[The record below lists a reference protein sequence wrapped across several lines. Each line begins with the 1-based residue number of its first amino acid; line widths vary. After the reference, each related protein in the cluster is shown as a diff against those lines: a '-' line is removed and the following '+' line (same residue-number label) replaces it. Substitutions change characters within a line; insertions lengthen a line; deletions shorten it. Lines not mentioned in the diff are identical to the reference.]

1 MTHELEQPYTPP
13 GAAPASPLR
22 YLRVGWRIVKGLVI
36 ATLVIVHTAAIIVG
50 CADPLLK
57 NDPLGDFDDYANHLM
72 TATGTAQRWNMFS
85 PNVGNS
91 SATPVLLIVFKDG
104 RRTLVHSPAEPL
116 STTLTVEDY
125 LSKDLA
131 ADKRTLNWL
140 VHIGDGRRRKLDSR
154 AAVPDYAFSHQRTV
168 YARWMLEGYL
178 RENPAE
184 QGNVA
189 RVDLFRARVAH
200 VGGGDVP
207 RLEGFDY
214 MFIYPELDAKR
225 WPAGVGTSMARPLP

>member
-1 MTHELEQPYTPP
+1 MSDDLEQPYTMP
-13 GAAPASPLR
+13 GAASSLR
-22 YLRVGWRIVKGLVI
+22 YLLTGWRVLKGFLIAILVSVHTVAIVI
-36 ATLVIVHTAAIIVG
+36 ASSDA
-50 CADPLLK
+50 LLK
-57 NDPLGDFDDYANHLM
+57 NDPLGELDDHAHHLL
-72 TATGTAQRWNMFS
+72 TATGTTQRWNMFS
-85 PNVGNS
+85 PNVGNT

-116 STTLTVEDY
+116 SQVLSVEDY

-131 ADKRTLNWL
+131 DNKRTLDWV

-154 AAVPDYAFSHQRTV
+154 AAVPDYAFSLQRTV

-178 RENPAE
+178 RENPHE
-184 QGNVA
+184 QGNVD
-189 RVDLFRARVAH
+189 RVDLFRARLAH
-200 VGGGDVP
+200 VGSGDVP

-214 MFIYPELDAKR
+214 MFIYPELDAEL

>member
-1 MTHELEQPYTPP
+1 M
-13 GAAPASPLR
+13 R
-22 YLRVGWRIVKGLVI
+22 YLRVGWRVIKGCVV
-36 ATLVIVHTAAIIVG
+36 ATLVIVHTAAIVIG

-57 NDPLGDFDDYANHLM
+57 NDPLGELDDYADHLT
-72 TATGTAQRWNMFS
+72 TATGTSQRWNMFS

-116 STTLTVEDY
+116 SATLSVEDY

-131 ADKRTLNWL
+131 SEKRTLNWL

-154 AAVPDYAFSHQRTV
+154 AAVPDYAFSLQRTV

-178 RENPAE
+178 RENPHE
-184 QGNVA
+184 QGHVA

-214 MFIYPELDAKR
+214 MFIYPELDAER